1 MGRKAKKH
9 RQLPVFCNL
18 NDCVV
23 RAQRAAHTASSRG
36 PEMTYAG
43 GAHVTATPTR
53 WRRSSVDV
61 DGRTTALRTRAQTHR
76 AHVCISLPSV
86 YINHSTPGRRA
97 EYCNER
103 VCVSV
108 FACLR
113 SYLRN
118 YTSDLYHIFMRVTFA
133 FSALTLL
140 VGRQDGHPACKKLSG
155 CWRGYLSGARCRL
168 ARGPADATAT
178 HCLLLQ

>member
-1 MGRKAKKH
+1 MGRKATKH
-9 RQLPVFCNL
+9 RQLPIFCNL

-61 DGRTTALRTRAQTHR
+61 DGRTTALRTRAQTHH

-103 VCVSV
+103 VCVSSCLSAIISSELYV
-108 FACLR
+108 RSLPHFYACYICLQCF
-113 SYLRN
+113 
-118 YTSDLYHIFMRVTFA
+118 DA
-133 FSALTLL
+133 
-140 VGRQDGHPACKKLSG
+140 VGWAAGRASGLQKLSG
-155 CWRGYLSGARCRL
+155 GLLAWLSVWSEVQTCIR
-168 ARGPADATAT
+168 PS
-178 HCLLLQ
+178 

>member
-1 MGRKAKKH
+1 LSLLFHFILLQQSAVASSSNNIHTEMCRKAKKH
-9 RQLPVFCNL
+9 RQLPIFCNL

-61 DGRTTALRTRAQTHR
+61 DGRTTALRTRALTHH

-97 EYCNER
+97 EYCNEC
-103 VCVSV
+103 VCVSM

-118 YTSDLYHIFMRVTFA
+118 YTSDLYHIFMRVIFA

-140 VGRQDGHPACKKLSG
+140 VGRQEGHPACKN
-155 CWRGYLSGARCRL
+155 
-168 ARGPADATAT
+168 
-178 HCLLLQ
+178 